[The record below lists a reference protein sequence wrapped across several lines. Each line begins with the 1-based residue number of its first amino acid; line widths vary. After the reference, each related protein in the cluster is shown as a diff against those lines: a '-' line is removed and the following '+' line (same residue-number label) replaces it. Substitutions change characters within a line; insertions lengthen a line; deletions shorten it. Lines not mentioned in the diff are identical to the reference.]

1 MYCPRLSSKGH
12 DAARDSCGWVST
24 VERRF
29 LQRLCAAF
37 ENCALNNSHLYQ
49 FRGDHMIYRH
59 IASSERAFVQ
69 QLAVAYVSNGY
80 WYYVTG
86 CIPEHKDVLQIDE
99 KLMGKYH
106 VAISKWARARRKQQ
120 GLANVQYLRHQR
132 FFIIIA
138 TRGLHRFFDEEGR
151 CVKDIRREP
160 VHFAGYSISYRR
172 GVDRKWHASVR
183 IHPVEYNQL
192 KNHLVDMATCRSVQS
207 MCREFEQIP
216 FEPYAPVRR
225 QLLNI
230 LRAVNRSRKSAGYEP
245 VPVSAMRLSRRV
257 VRPFEHSATSW
268 LTERTVPMRRLGKKE
283 CRSKAR
289 EQYDADSLLIVQ
301 SQ

>member
-1 MYCPRLSSKGH
+1 
-12 DAARDSCGWVST
+12 
-24 VERRF
+24 
-29 LQRLCAAF
+29 
-37 ENCALNNSHLYQ
+37 
-49 FRGDHMIYRH
+49 MIYRH

-86 CIPEHKDVLQIDE
+86 CIPEYKDVLRIDE
-99 KLMGKYH
+99 KLLAKYH

-120 GLANVQYLRHQR
+120 GLANVQYLRHHR

-138 TRGLHRFFDEEGR
+138 TRGLHRFFDEEGK

-172 GVDRKWHASVR
+172 GIDRKWHASVR

-207 MCREFEQIP
+207 MCREFQRIP

-230 LRAVNRSRKSAGYEP
+230 LRAANRVRRRSGYES
-245 VPVSAMRLSRRV
+245 VPVAAIRMGRRPV
-257 VRPFEHSATSW
+257 KVFEISHA
-268 LTERTVPMRRLGKKE
+268 LTEKSLGSLQPFNPRTHHRLMK
-283 CRSKAR
+283 RSQKA
-289 EQYDADSLLIVQ
+289 LIKSPKTPQ
-301 SQ
+301 SSTGSTDGGGAVHAPSIDNAGAIVILPAS